1 MRTYE
6 EQMSIIEERIEK
18 HNIKR
23 AATKRRIINTLPIL
37 VAVIAVTFIA
47 GAVGNSKR
55 DTMLKEEAS
64 SNRGDYYNYSS
75 SIKEEVAFDIMLGD
89 GLGELGD
96 EGVKGSDDL
105 TTDQSQTSDRKIIKT
120 ANMSAETKNFDEFLS
135 IVEGYLSEKGG
146 YIENKEM
153 NNNTDFAGRKCYLTI
168 RIPETELDGLMK
180 KIGEN
185 ATVTY
190 ENIRANDVTDSYND
204 NERQIK
210 VLETEQQRLLELLK
224 KAESLDDILEIE
236 SRLTQIRY
244 ELSSYEQQIEEYDD
258 SVSYSTLS
266 LNVSEV
272 ERETVAKDDS
282 FFTKVSEGFMTSISD
297 IGHGFT
303 DIAVGFLSIT
313 PYLVLIAIVLLV
325 AYFIVKAIIKRK

>member
-1 MRTYE
+1 MRTHE

-37 VAVIAVTFIA
+37 VAVIALTCIA

-75 SIKEEVAFDIMLGD
+75 SIKEEVAFDAIFDM
-89 GLGELGD
+89 ESD
-96 EGVKGSDDL
+96 EGFKGTESV
-105 TTDQSQTSDRKIIKT
+105 TTDQSQTTDRKIIKT

-153 NNNTDFAGRKCYLTI
+153 NNNTDFSGRKCYLTI
-168 RIPETELDGLMK
+168 RIPEAELDGLMK

-204 NERQIK
+204 SERQIE

-224 KAESLDDILEIE
+224 KAKSLDDILEIE

-313 PYLVLIAIVLLV
+313 PYLVLIAIILLV
-325 AYFIVKAIIKRK
+325 AYFVIKAIIKRK

>member
-55 DTMLKEEAS
+55 DTMLKEGAS

-75 SIKEEVAFDIMLGD
+75 SIKEEVAFDAIFDM
-89 GLGELGD
+89 ESD
-96 EGVKGSDDL
+96 EGFKGTGSDDL

-153 NNNTDFAGRKCYLTI
+153 NNNTDFSGRKCYLTI
-168 RIPETELDGLMK
+168 RIPEAELDGLMK

-204 NERQIK
+204 SERQIK
-210 VLETEQQRLLELLK
+210 VLET
-224 KAESLDDILEIE
+224 
-236 SRLTQIRY
+236 
-244 ELSSYEQQIEEYDD
+244 
-258 SVSYSTLS
+258 
-266 LNVSEV
+266 
-272 ERETVAKDDS
+272 
-282 FFTKVSEGFMTSISD
+282 
-297 IGHGFT
+297 
-303 DIAVGFLSIT
+303 
-313 PYLVLIAIVLLV
+313 
-325 AYFIVKAIIKRK
+325 

>member
-1 MRTYE
+1 MRTHE
-6 EQMSIIEERIEK
+6 EQLSIIEERIEK
-18 HNIKR
+18 HNIKK
-23 AATKRRIINTLPIL
+23 AAAKRRMINTLPIFI
-37 VAVIAVTFIA
+37 AVIAVTFIA
-47 GAVGNSKR
+47 GAVGSSKR
-55 DTMLKEEAS
+55 DTALKEEAG

-75 SIKEEVAFDIMLGD
+75 STKEEVAFDAIFDM
-89 GLGELGD
+89 ESD
-96 EGVKGSDDL
+96 EGFKGTGGDDF
-105 TTDQSQTSDRKIIKT
+105 TTDQSQTTDRKIIKT

-135 IVEGYLSEKGG
+135 TVENYLREKGG
-146 YIENKEM
+146 YIENKET
-153 NNNTDFAGRKCYLTI
+153 NNNADFAGRKCYLTI
-168 RIPETELDGLMK
+168 RIPEAELDGLMK

-190 ENIRANDVTDSYND
+190 ENISANDVTDSYND
-204 NERQIK
+204 SQRQIE

-236 SRLTQIRY
+236 SRLTKIRY

-258 SVSYSTLS
+258 SVSYSALS

-272 ERETVAKDDS
+272 ERETVAKTDS
-282 FFTKVSEGFMTSISD
+282 FFTRVSEGFMTSISD

-313 PYLVLIAIVLLV
+313 PYLALIAIVSLV

>member
-1 MRTYE
+1 MRTHE

-37 VAVIAVTFIA
+37 VAVIAATFIA

-55 DTMLKEEAS
+55 DTALKEEAG

-75 SIKEEVAFDIMLGD
+75 SIKEEVAFDAIFDMD
-89 GLGELGD
+89 SD
-96 EGVKGSDDL
+96 EGFKGTESV
-105 TTDQSQTSDRKIIKT
+105 TTDQSQTTDRKIIKT

-146 YIENKEM
+146 YIENKET
-153 NNNTDFAGRKCYLTI
+153 NNNTDFSGRKCYLTI
-168 RIPETELDGLMK
+168 RIPEAELDGLMK

-204 NERQIK
+204 SERQIE

-325 AYFIVKAIIKRK
+325 AYFVVKAIIKRK

>member
-1 MRTYE
+1 MRTHE
-6 EQMSIIEERIEK
+6 EQLSIIEERIEK

-47 GAVGNSKR
+47 GAVGSSKR

-64 SNRGDYYNYSS
+64 SNRGDSYNYFSS
-75 SIKEEVAFDIMLGD
+75 STKEEATFDVMLDMESDD
-89 GLGELGD
+89 GL
-96 EGVKGSDDL
+96 KGNGSV
-105 TTDQSQTSDRKIIKT
+105 TTDQSQTTDRKIIKT

-135 IVEGYLSEKGG
+135 TVENYLREKGG
-146 YIENKEM
+146 YIENKET
-153 NNNTDFAGRKCYLTI
+153 NNNSDFSGRKCYLTI
-168 RIPETELDGLMK
+168 RIPEAELDGLMK

-190 ENIRANDVTDSYND
+190 EIIIANDVTDSYND
-204 NERQIK
+204 SQRQIE

-236 SRLTQIRY
+236 SRLTKIRY

-258 SVSYSTLS
+258 SVSYSALS
-266 LNVSEV
+266 LNISEV
-272 ERETVAKDDS
+272 ERETVAKTDS

-297 IGHGFT
+297 IGNGFA
-303 DIAVGFLSIT
+303 DIAVGFLSII
-313 PYLVLIAIVLLV
+313 PYLVLISVILLV

>member
-1 MRTYE
+1 MRTHE

-55 DTMLKEEAS
+55 DTMLKEEAD

-75 SIKEEVAFDIMLGD
+75 SIKEEVAFDAIFDM
-89 GLGELGD
+89 ESD

-135 IVEGYLSEKGG
+135 IVEGFLSEKGG
-146 YIENKEM
+146 YIENKET
-153 NNNTDFAGRKCYLTI
+153 NNNTDFSGRKCYLTI

-204 NERQIK
+204 SERQIK

-236 SRLTQIRY
+236 SRLTIIRY

-313 PYLVLIAIVLLV
+313 PYLVLIAIILLV
-325 AYFIVKAIIKRK
+325 AYFVIKAIIKRK

>member
-1 MRTYE
+1 MRTHE

-55 DTMLKEEAS
+55 DTMLKEGAS

-75 SIKEEVAFDIMLGD
+75 SIKEEVAFDAIFDMD
-89 GLGELGD
+89 SD

-105 TTDQSQTSDRKIIKT
+105 TTDQSQTTDRKIIKT

-135 IVEGYLSEKGG
+135 IVEGFLSEKGG
-146 YIENKEM
+146 YIENKET
-153 NNNTDFAGRKCYLTI
+153 NNNTDFSGRKCYLTI

-210 VLETEQQRLLELLK
+210 VLETEQERLLELLK

-313 PYLVLIAIVLLV
+313 PYLALIAVILLV
-325 AYFIVKAIIKRK
+325 AYFVIKAIIKRK

>member
-1 MRTYE
+1 MRTHE
-6 EQMSIIEERIEK
+6 EQLSIIEERIEK
-18 HNIKR
+18 HNIKK
-23 AATKRRIINTLPIL
+23 AAAKRRMINTLPIFI
-37 VAVIAVTFIA
+37 AVIAVTFIA
-47 GAVGNSKR
+47 GAVGSSKR
-55 DTMLKEEAS
+55 DTALKEEAG

-75 SIKEEVAFDIMLGD
+75 SIKEEVAFDAIFD
-89 GLGELGD
+89 TESD
-96 EGVKGSDDL
+96 EGFKGTGSV
-105 TTDQSQTSDRKIIKT
+105 TTDQSQTTDRKIIKT

-146 YIENKEM
+146 YIENKET
-153 NNNTDFAGRKCYLTI
+153 NNNTDFSGRKCYLTI
-168 RIPETELDGLMK
+168 RIPEAELDGLMK
-180 KIGEN
+180 KISEN

-190 ENIRANDVTDSYND
+190 ENISANDVTDSYND
-204 NERQIK
+204 SQRQIE

-313 PYLVLIAIVLLV
+313 PYLALIAVILLI

>member
-55 DTMLKEEAS
+55 DTTLKEEAD

-75 SIKEEVAFDIMLGD
+75 SIKEEVAFDAIFDMD
-89 GLGELGD
+89 SD

-153 NNNTDFAGRKCYLTI
+153 NNNTDFSGRKCYLTI
-168 RIPETELDGLMK
+168 RIPEAELDGLMK

-258 SVSYSTLS
+258 SVSYSALS

-272 ERETVAKDDS
+272 EREAVAKDDS

-313 PYLVLIAIVLLV
+313 PYLALIAVILLV
-325 AYFIVKAIIKRK
+325 AYFVVKAIIKRK

>member
-55 DTMLKEEAS
+55 DTALKEEAG

-75 SIKEEVAFDIMLGD
+75 STKEEVAFDAIFD
-89 GLGELGD
+89 TESD
-96 EGVKGSDDL
+96 EGFKGTGSV
-105 TTDQSQTSDRKIIKT
+105 TTDQSQTTDRKIIKT

-135 IVEGYLSEKGG
+135 TVENYLREKGG
-146 YIENKEM
+146 YIENKET
-153 NNNTDFAGRKCYLTI
+153 NNNSDFSGRKCYLTI
-168 RIPETELDGLMK
+168 RIPEAELDGLMK

-190 ENIRANDVTDSYND
+190 EIIIANDVTDSYND
-204 NERQIK
+204 SQRQIE
-210 VLETEQQRLLELLK
+210 VLETEQERLLELLK

-244 ELSSYEQQIEEYDD
+244 ELSSYEQQLEEYDN
-258 SVSYSTLS
+258 SVSYSAIS
-266 LNVSEV
+266 LNISEV
-272 ERETVAKDDS
+272 ERETVAKTDS

-297 IGHGFT
+297 IGNGFA
-303 DIAVGFLSIT
+303 DIAVGFLSII
-313 PYLVLIAIVLLV
+313 PYLVLISVILLV

>member
-55 DTMLKEEAS
+55 DTTLKEEAD

-75 SIKEEVAFDIMLGD
+75 SIKEEVAFDAIFDMD
-89 GLGELGD
+89 SD
-96 EGVKGSDDL
+96 EGFKGTGSV

-146 YIENKEM
+146 YIENKET
-153 NNNTDFAGRKCYLTI
+153 NNNTDFSGRKCYLTI
-168 RIPETELDGLMK
+168 RIPEAELDGLMK

-210 VLETEQQRLLELLK
+210 VLETEQERLLELLK

-236 SRLTQIRY
+236 SRLTIIRY
-244 ELSSYEQQIEEYDD
+244 ELSTYEQRIEEYDD

-313 PYLVLIAIVLLV
+313 PYLVLIAVILLV
-325 AYFIVKAIIKRK
+325 AYFVVKAIIKRK

>member
-55 DTMLKEEAS
+55 DTTLKEEAD

-75 SIKEEVAFDIMLGD
+75 SIKEEVAFDAIFDM
-89 GLGELGD
+89 ESD
-96 EGVKGSDDL
+96 EGFKGTGSV
-105 TTDQSQTSDRKIIKT
+105 TTSQSQTSDRKIIKT

-153 NNNTDFAGRKCYLTI
+153 NNNTDFSGRKCYLTI
-168 RIPETELDGLMK
+168 RIPEAELDGLMK

-204 NERQIK
+204 NERQIE

-236 SRLTQIRY
+236 SRLTIIRY
-244 ELSSYEQQIEEYDD
+244 ELSTYEQRIEDYDD

-313 PYLVLIAIVLLV
+313 PYLVLIAVILLV
-325 AYFIVKAIIKRK
+325 AYFVVKAIIKRK

>member
-1 MRTYE
+1 MRTHE

-23 AATKRRIINTLPIL
+23 AATKRRIINVLPIL

-55 DTMLKEEAS
+55 DTTLKEEAD

-75 SIKEEVAFDIMLGD
+75 SIKEEVAFDAIFDM
-89 GLGELGD
+89 ESD
-96 EGVKGSDDL
+96 EGFKGTESV
-105 TTDQSQTSDRKIIKT
+105 TTDQSQTTDRKIIKT

-146 YIENKEM
+146 YIENKET
-153 NNNTDFAGRKCYLTI
+153 NNNTDFSGRKCYLTI
-168 RIPETELDGLMK
+168 RIPEAELDGLMK

-204 NERQIK
+204 SERQIE

-313 PYLVLIAIVLLV
+313 PYLVLIAVILLI
-325 AYFIVKAIIKRK
+325 AYFVVKAIIKRK

>member
-6 EQMSIIEERIEK
+6 EQMSVIEERIEK

-23 AATKRRIINTLPIL
+23 AATKKRIINTLPIL

-47 GAVGNSKR
+47 GAVGSSKR
-55 DTMLKEEAS
+55 DTILKEETNN
-64 SNRGDYYNYSS
+64 NRDDYYNYSS
-75 SIKEEVAFDIMLGD
+75 SIKEEVAFDAIFDM
-89 GLGELGD
+89 ESD
-96 EGVKGSDDL
+96 EGFKGNDSF
-105 TTDQSQTSDRKIIKT
+105 TTDQSQTTDRKIIKT
-120 ANMSAETKNFDEFLS
+120 ANMSAETKNFDEILS
-135 IVEGYLSEKGG
+135 IVENYLSEKGG

-153 NNNTDFAGRKCYLTI
+153 NNSSDFSGRKCRLII

-210 VLETEQQRLLELLK
+210 VLETEQERLLELLK

-236 SRLTQIRY
+236 SRLTIIRY
-244 ELSSYEQQIEEYDD
+244 ELSTYEQRIEDYDD

-266 LNVSEV
+266 LNVNEV

-297 IGHGFT
+297 IGNGFT
-303 DIAVGFLSIT
+303 TLAVGFLSIT
-313 PYLVLIAIVLLV
+313 PYLVLIAVISLV
-325 AYFIVKAIIKRK
+325 AYFVVKAIIKRK